1 MLWARRFWLRL
12 QTLFRRDQIAHRLD
26 DEIQFH
32 LEQQIGENIAAGM
45 SREEAC
51 YAALRTFGNPT
62 VLKED
67 TRDTW
72 GWLRL
77 EQMGQD
83 LRYAF
88 RTLRKSAGFTAT
100 AILTLALGIG
110 ANTAIFQ
117 LLDAV
122 RLRSLP
128 VRAPQSLALVQ
139 INGGNHGFGVSH
151 YETQLTYP
159 LWEQLRAHHEVFSG
173 VIAWTSD
180 GNLVRIGQGSQD
192 RRARGLLVS
201 GETFAVLGV
210 PAIRGRLFTE
220 EDDRPGCGLP
230 GAVISYGFWQ
240 SEFGGSDSAI
250 GSKILIEGYPVE
262 VLGVTPPSFFGLEVG
277 KNFDLALPFCSL
289 TGFRPATDAFTR
301 RDYFWL
307 TVMGRLKPGST
318 IELASAQLAAVSPG
332 ILEATVPVGRS
343 TESQN
348 TYRAFRLAAYPSAN
362 GLSQLRKTYDTSL
375 WLLLCITGLVLL
387 IACANLTN
395 LMLVRAG
402 TREREMAVRLT
413 CGASRW
419 RLVRQLLT
427 EGLLLATGGAFLGL
441 YLARVFA
448 RSILWLLSTERNVLE
463 LDLTLDWR
471 VLYFTVSI
479 AVMTCLVF
487 GLVPAFRS
495 SRAEPGDA
503 LKSGNRGVTARLE
516 RFSFQRILVV
526 SQIAVSLVL
535 LVGALLFVRSFRN
548 LTTFDPGFRE
558 KGILLAFIDL
568 EPMHLADAEQYPAVI
583 RDLLT
588 QIRSLPQVESAATST
603 HVPLDGSSWTLGLQ
617 IDSREG
623 WSKFTWVSPGYFETM
638 QIALLT
644 GRDFNDRD
652 TQASP
657 HVAIVN
663 EAFTRRY
670 LGGVSPIGKT
680 FRSVVEPGYPSTEY
694 EIVGVVR
701 NTKYAGLR
709 EETPAESF
717 GAASQFPA
725 FGPWVSIFLRSSSPP
740 SVVFSVLRAKLD
752 GLNPK
757 IRSDFSVFRKDIENQ
772 LVRERMMALL
782 SGFFGALA
790 GLLTT
795 IGLYGVI
802 SYIVVTRRNEIGVRM
817 ALGASRG
824 NIVGMVLQETVVLLA
839 LGTVVGVALALAAT
853 RGAGSLLFGLQP
865 SDPLS
870 LIGASVLL
878 VAVALIASFLPAR
891 RASRVDPMVAL
902 RYE

>member
-1 MLWARRFWLRL
+1 MVWARRVWLQL
-12 QTLFRRDQIAHRLD
+12 QTLFRRDQNAQRLN
-26 DEIQFH
+26 DEMQFH
-32 LEQQIGENIAAGM
+32 LEQQIAENICAGM
-45 SREEAC
+45 SREEAR
-51 YAALRTFGNPT
+51 YAAQRTFGNST
-62 VLKED
+62 ALKEE
-67 TRDTW
+67 THETW
-72 GWLRL
+72 GWIWF
-77 EQMGQD
+77 EQVGQD
-83 LRYAF
+83 LRYTF
-88 RTLRKSAGFTAT
+88 RTLRKSSGFTST

-128 VRAPQSLALVQ
+128 VSAPQSLALVQ
-139 INGGNHGFGVSH
+139 INGGNRGFGVSH
-151 YETQLTYP
+151 YDTQLTYP
-159 LWEQLRAHHEVFSG
+159 LWDYIRAHHEAFSG
-173 VIAWTSD
+173 VFAWTSD
-180 GNLVRIGQGSQD
+180 GNVRIGQGSQAI
-192 RRARGLLVS
+192 RARGLLVS
-201 GETFAVLGV
+201 GETFTVLGV
-210 PAIRGRLFTE
+210 TPIRGRLFTPE
-220 EDDRPGCGLP
+220 EDRPGCGLL
-230 GAVISYGFWQ
+230 GVVISYGFWQ

-250 GSKILIEGYPVE
+250 GSKLLIEGYPVE
-262 VLGVTPPSFFGLEVG
+262 VIGVTPPSFFGLEVG

-289 TGFRPATDAFTR
+289 TGFHPATDALTR

-307 TVMGRLKPGST
+307 TVMGRLKPGT
-318 IELASAQLAAVSPG
+318 TTEAASAQLAAVSPG
-332 ILEATVPVGRS
+332 IFESTVPDGRG

-348 TYRAFRLAAYPSAN
+348 TYRAFRLAAYPAAN

-402 TREREMAVRLT
+402 TREREMAVRLA

-427 EGLLLATGGAFLGL
+427 EGLLLAACGAFLGL
-441 YLARVFA
+441 YLARVFG

-463 LDLTLDWR
+463 LHLALDWR
-471 VLYFTVSI
+471 VLFFTVSI
-479 AVMTCLVF
+479 AVTTCLVF

-503 LKSGNRGVTARLE
+503 LKSGSRGVTIGLE
-516 RFSFQRILVV
+516 HFSFQRFLVV

-548 LTTFDPGFRE
+548 LSTFDPGFRE
-558 KGILLAFIDL
+558 KDILMAFINL

-588 QIRSLPQVESAATST
+588 QVRSFPQVESAATST

-652 TQASP
+652 TLASP
-657 HVAIVN
+657 HIAIVN
-663 EAFTRRY
+663 EGFVQKY
-670 LGGVSPIGKT
+670 LGGANPIGKT

-694 EIVGVVR
+694 AIVGVVR

-709 EETPAESF
+709 EETPPESF

-752 GLNPK
+752 GLNPE
-757 IRSDFSVFRKDIENQ
+757 IRSDFSVFRKDIENR

-790 GLLTT
+790 GLLTM

-802 SYIVVTRRNEIGVRM
+802 SYIVATRRNEIGVRM

-824 NIVGMVLQETVVLLA
+824 NIVGMVMRQTVVLLA
-839 LGTVVGVALALAAT
+839 LGTALGVALALGAT
-853 RGAGSLLFGLQP
+853 RGAGSMLFGLQP
-865 SDPLS
+865 TDPLS
-870 LIGASVLL
+870 LIGASGLL
-878 VAVALIASFLPAR
+878 IAVALIASFLPAR